1 MNLEKAFLDAS
12 GRLRKGFNGIFTF
25 YLELFYFLFLR
36 HMLSAPS
43 LYNQYG
49 GDGFPALSDSIFN
62 AVSATS
68 GTDVKP
74 LWEEV
79 KKQLSIVIYVI
90 QSGSSILNAPNNF
103 DRYIKNK

>member
-1 MNLEKAFLDAS
+1 
-12 GRLRKGFNGIFTF
+12 
-25 YLELFYFLFLR
+25 
-36 HMLSAPS
+36 MLSAPS

-49 GDGFPALSDSIFN
+49 GDGFPALSDSIYN
-62 AVSATS
+62 AISAPS
-68 GTDVKP
+68 GSDVKP

-103 DRYIKNK
+103 DRYIKN